1 MVMPSNVGTAV
12 PGQVLPTSDKAH
24 LAVGLVGEQKQA
36 DSRYCAGDAGHGKA
50 LATMRAR
57 AALCGCTLHEMADG
71 TYLLGR
77 WNYSRAVPCLR
88 AVGDLLRRIGGTR

>member
-1 MVMPSNVGTAV
+1 MIGPNDKGV
-12 PGQVLPTSDKAH
+12 SDCSANPPKDYQNQHAYF
-24 LAVGLVGEQKQA
+24 AE
-36 DSRYCAGDAGHGKA
+36 DARQGKA
-50 LATMRAR
+50 LVKSR

-88 AVGDLLRRIGGTR
+88 AVGDLLRRIGDTR